1 MTSAMLVDGFSAV
14 PSPVLLPD
22 PAIVL
27 GGTELLTEF
36 LRISAASRA
45 GGKLSIV
52 VPFVGRGIATAIL
65 PWRLMQHAAV
75 DFLVVTSST
84 QAASIALNEFGG
96 LPWRSFVVRVRS
108 RVHSK
113 VYCFLATS
121 GPSACLVGS
130 GNLTKAGLTTNREAN
145 VLFSATRD
153 PGVGTV
159 IKSCGDYIG
168 VLSRDA
174 KPFPSEWTNQV
185 G

>member
-1 MTSAMLVDGFSAV
+1 MTSAMLLDGFSAV

-36 LRISAASRA
+36 LRISAASRT
-45 GGKLSIV
+45 GGQLSIV
-52 VPFVGRGIATAIL
+52 VPFVGKGIATAVL

-75 DFLVVTSST
+75 DFLVVTAST
-84 QAASIALNEFGG
+84 QSASIVLSEFGG
-96 LPWRSFVVRVRS
+96 LPWRSLVVRIRS
-108 RVHSK
+108 RIHSK
-113 VYCFLATS
+113 VYCFLAPS

-145 VLFSATRD
+145 VMFSATRD
-153 PGVGTV
+153 PEIGTV
-159 IKSCGDYIG
+159 IKSCSDYIG
-168 VLSRDA
+168 VLSKDA
-174 KPFPSEWTNQV
+174 KPFPSEWTSRV